1 MYSVPVLYKIH
12 LYHNEYNIVH
22 DNKWT
27 ASLALL
33 FSEYFTFQRLS
44 IDCMKRAIIWLQSGI
59 VHVWL
64 NSELVISAL

>member
-1 MYSVPVLYKIH
+1 MYNVIVLYKIH

-33 FSEYFTFQRLS
+33 FSVYCTFQRLS
-44 IDCMKRAIIWLQSGI
+44 IDCMKRVVIWLQSGI
-59 VHVWL
+59 VHVCL